1 MEYFS
6 LALALVFVLIIAYA
20 LYRFAKFFATD
31 TANFAYRTEKDAN
44 GKEYEIVVDLN
55 PNTKEKE

>member
-6 LALALVFVLIIAYA
+6 LVLAVVFVLIIAYA
-20 LYRFAKFFATD
+20 LYRFVKFFATNG
-31 TANFAYRTEKDAN
+31 ANFTYRTEKDAD
-44 GKEYEIVVDLN
+44 GKEYEVVVDLN